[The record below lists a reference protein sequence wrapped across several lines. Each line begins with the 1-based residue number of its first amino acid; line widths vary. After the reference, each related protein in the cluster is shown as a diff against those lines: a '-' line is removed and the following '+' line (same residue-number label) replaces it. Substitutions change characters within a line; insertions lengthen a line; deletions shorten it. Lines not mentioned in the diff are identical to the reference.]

1 MIINFILFAII
12 VLLVIISRLNN
23 VPKEHFKGCLYN
35 VIKPSCNKKYIF
47 KEIEKLE
54 DKISRLSY
62 IIKSRSMDKAK
73 VNQMFNW
80 YQNKQKRETQF
91 KRAGQKNVENQ
102 IAAFAEETES
112 RMKKDRQKGDKI
124 HKKAFSREKR
134 MLDKAYKPL
143 KI

>member
-1 MIINFILFAII
+1 MIINFILFAMIVFII
-12 VLLVIISRLNN
+12 ILSRINR
-23 VPKEHFKGCLYN
+23 VPKEHFKGCLFN
-35 VIKPSCNKKYIF
+35 VIQPSCNKKYIF

-80 YQNKQKRETQF
+80 YKNKQRRETEF

-112 RMKKDRQKGDKI
+112 RMEKDKQKGDKI
-124 HKKAFSREKR
+124 HKREYARERRK
-134 MLDKAYKPL
+134 LNKAYRPL
-143 KI
+143 KL